1 MSQNPPTSGFRWV
14 SNPDKLKDSI
24 IELVKEVRNGALLE
38 VGKGY
43 LLEADMSYSDD
54 LHDLHND
61 SCAEAGRSVGF
72 KS

>member
-1 MSQNPPTSGFRWV
+1 M

-43 LLEADMSYSDD
+43 LLEVDMSYSDD

-61 SCAEAGRSVGF
+61 LCSKTGRSVGF
-72 KS
+72 RS